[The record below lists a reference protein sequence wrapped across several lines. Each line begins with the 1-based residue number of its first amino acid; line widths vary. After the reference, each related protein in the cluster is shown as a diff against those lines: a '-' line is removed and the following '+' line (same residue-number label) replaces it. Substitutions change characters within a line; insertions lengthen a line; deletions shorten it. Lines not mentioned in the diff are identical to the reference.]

1 MLLFDITSV
10 FSAACASLISDPNLL
25 NYINQ
30 HERKNIVLSNLCEQV
45 ISFEKRFGSTATLEK
60 RNEIIFVSAKMFVE
74 MAKKN
79 HEELMWSQAEK
90 QRQLNKV
97 TPFDDMKEVF
107 REGQTKVITDGVTK
121 FG

>member
-10 FSAACASLISDPNLL
+10 FSAACTSLISDPNLL

-45 ISFEKRFGSTATLEK
+45 ISFEKRFGGTATLEK

-90 QRQLNKV
+90 QRQLSKV

>member
-10 FSAACASLISDPNLL
+10 FSAACTSLIHDPSLL
-25 NYINQ
+25 EYINR
-30 HERKNIVLSNLCEQV
+30 HERRNIVLSNLCEQV
-45 ISFEKRFGSTATLEK
+45 ISFEKKFGGMATLEK
-60 RNEIIFVSAKMFVE
+60 RNEIIFITAKMFVE

-90 QRQLNKV
+90 QRQLNKI
-97 TPFDDMKEVF
+97 TPFDDMREVF
-107 REGQTKVITDGVTK
+107 KEGQTKVITDGVTK